1 MLLTMIFIE
10 LNIIILLLLTKGELI
25 ELQYNEMDN
34 DIRVI
39 KLNGTLDTIGT
50 GQIETKF
57 TGLCSGNNVRVI
69 VDLSEVGFLASIGIR
84 LFMLTAKSVY
94 KRGGRMVILNPIP
107 EVHNVLEVTGIPSI
121 IPVYPFLESA
131 ETVLLAP

>member
-1 MLLTMIFIE
+1 MLLTMVF
-10 LNIIILLLLTKGELI
+10 LKFNIIILLLLTKGELM
-25 ELQYNEMDN
+25 ELQYSEMDN

-39 KLNGTLDTIGT
+39 KLNGTLGIIGT

-57 TGLCSGNNVRVI
+57 TSHCSGNNVRVI

-84 LFMLTAKSVY
+84 LLMLTVKSVY